1 MQKYNAVIIGSGAAG
16 YATADRLLLNGVKT
30 LLLSHMTKMPAHHAM
45 QAVTSKPITNYPV
58 QMKIAP
64 LKWRRRFH
72 LAVVCTVILHLLK
85 R

>member
-16 YATADRLLLNGVKT
+16 YATADRLLLNGVKNIALIT
-30 LLLSHMTKMPAHHAM
+30 YAKMPAHHAM
-45 QAVTSKPITNYPV
+45 QAATSKPITNYPV
-58 QMKIAP
+58 QMKTAL
-64 LKWRRRFH
+64 LKWRRRSH

>member
-16 YATADRLLLNGVKT
+16 YATADRLLLNGVKNIAIIT
-30 LLLSHMTKMPAHHAM
+30 YDKNAG
-45 QAVTSKPITNYPV
+45 TSRNAGKPITNYPV
-58 QMKIAP
+58 QMKTAL
-64 LKWRRRFH
+64 LKCRTRFH